1 MNENKGVIIDDI
13 IQFVDIFESRDN
25 FNNAYEL
32 LKIIIEI
39 FGGNFHGP
47 VAQLVEQIPLKDK
60 VLGSNPSRPT
70 TKKLQVLVVQ
80 WIAQQPSKLLIRVQF
95 LAGTQKNLRR
105 IAPRFFVI

>member
-39 FGGNFHGP
+39 LFKK
-47 VAQLVEQIPLKDK
+47 IK
-60 VLGSNPSRPT
+60 VCN
-70 TKKLQVLVVQ
+70 
-80 WIAQQPSKLLIRVQF
+80 A
-95 LAGTQKNLRR
+95 
-105 IAPRFFVI
+105 